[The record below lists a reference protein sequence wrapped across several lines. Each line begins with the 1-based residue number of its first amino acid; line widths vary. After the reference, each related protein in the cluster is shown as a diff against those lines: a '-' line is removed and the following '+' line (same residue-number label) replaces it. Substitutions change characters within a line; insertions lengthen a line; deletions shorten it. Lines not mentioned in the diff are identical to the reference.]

1 MRGFLT
7 LLCALL
13 AGSPAVSLA
22 ADQAGLC
29 AALASGDVA
38 RADSA
43 VSVLCGECDAA
54 TFPLLRAA
62 VEGRLRVRGG
72 RLFAAEEGGALA
84 PLDSLGQD
92 PKSASDTVAAL
103 RLTRR
108 QLARLRSVEPLTHLG
123 DASPAARAEAYGVAA
138 RLNTPQALRL
148 LELVVRAETDPA
160 AAEAGRQAL
169 ATLQLAHGGDGEQA
183 QALDDIEEWSLQDK
197 FNGPEAHD
205 ALATYLARTDL
216 SKGNRAAAD
225 HTLRRLDQA
234 LKNNQICQN
243 IFSGLSLG
251 SILVLIALGLSIIY
265 GLAGI
270 INMSHGEF
278 LMIGAYTTYCLQQLF
293 EACLPASL
301 FDVAF
306 FAAMP
311 LSFVTTAAMGL
322 LVERLV
328 IRHLYNRPLESLLA
342 TWGVSLILIQLA
354 RTIFGDLTTV
364 RAPAVL
370 SGGLHITEGF
380 ILPYNR
386 LFIIVVSA
394 VVVLC
399 VWQLLRR
406 SRLGVDIRAVTQNR
420 SMSACVGI
428 DTRRVD
434 MTTFALG
441 SGLAG
446 VAGWAMTLIGNVVPD
461 MGQTYIVDS
470 FLVVVTGGVGKLMGC
485 VASGLG
491 IGVLTKVFEAGFEAV
506 YGKVLMLLLIIIFLQ
521 YRPKGLFADKGR
533 SGDD

>member
-1 MRGFLT
+1 MRCVILSV
-7 LLCALL
+7 ALL
-13 AGSPAVSLA
+13 SGILLSAATPAEAQEGEATDSIHTATADLILGIPPRPEAPDDVWLLTYGSDEEQAAVI
-22 ADQAGLC
+22 
-29 AALASGDVA
+29 A
-38 RADSA
+38 RLDSADSPEGHYA
-43 VSVLCGECDAA
+43 LSEY
-54 TFPLLRAA
+54 LLRS
-62 VEGRLRVRGG
+62 G
-72 RLFAAEEGGALA
+72 
-84 PLDSLGQD
+84 
-92 PKSASDTVAAL
+92 
-103 RLTRR
+103 LTR
-108 QLARLRSVEPLTHLG
+108 
-123 DASPAARAEAYGVAA
+123 D
-138 RLNTPQALRL
+138 
-148 LELVVRAETDPA
+148 
-160 AAEAGRQAL
+160 
-169 ATLQLAHGGDGEQA
+169 
-183 QALDDIEEWSLQDK
+183 
-197 FNGPEAHD
+197 
-205 ALATYLARTDL
+205 
-216 SKGNRAAAD
+216 NRAAAE
-225 HTLRRLDQA
+225 HAVRRMDQVQ
-234 LKNNQICQN
+234 KNNEICQN

-293 EACLPASL
+293 AALMPEAL

-306 FAAMP
+306 FLAMP
-311 LSFVTTAAMGL
+311 LSFVVAAAMGL

-364 RAPAVL
+364 RAPAL
-370 SGGLHITEGF
+370 LAGGLHITEGF

-386 LFIIVVSA
+386 LFIIGVSA
-394 VVVLC
+394 VVFLAVH
-399 VWQLLRR
+399 QLFKR

-420 SMSACVGI
+420 AMSACVGI
-428 DTRRVD
+428 DTRRID

-446 VAGWAMTLIGNVVPD
+446 VAGWSMTLIGNVVPD

-470 FLVVVTGGVGKLMGC
+470 FLVVVTGGVGKLVGC

-506 YGKVLMLLLIIIFLQ
+506 YGKVLILLLIIVFLQ

-533 SGDD
+533 IADD